1 METSDILAA
10 DQGQAPE
17 ARPASTILL
26 VRDGDAGGLEV
37 FMVKRHH
44 AIDFASGAL
53 VFPGGKVAEGDFDP
67 ALAAHCNDGPHRIDA
82 RRRAMMIAGIRE
94 AFEESGLLLARA
106 KGEEGLLDGARCQA
120 LADWRPRLDKG
131 EAGMRAFAEAEGLVF
146 ALDQL
151 VDFAHWITPTFMPKR
166 FDTAFYVARAPQGQ
180 IGRHDGSESVDSL
193 WITPQEALQ
202 GAEDGRFAIVVAT
215 RLNVE
220 LLGRGRTVAEV
231 LAQAASRP
239 LVPVEPVLDKTA
251 PGGAVLR
258 IPAEAGYGVSEVP
271 VGRIIK

>member
-1 METSDILAA
+1 MEPTDILAA
-10 DQGQAPE
+10 DAGRAPA

-53 VFPGGKVAEGDFDP
+53 VFPGGKLAEGDQDA
-67 ALAAHCNDGPHRIDA
+67 ALAGHCQDGPVIPDVTERG
-82 RRRAMMIAGIRE
+82 MMIAGIRE

-106 KGEEGLLDGARCQA
+106 KGEEALLDAARAHA
-120 LADWRPRLDKG
+120 LAPWRPRLDKG
-131 EAGMRAFAEAEGLVF
+131 EVGMRAFAEAEGLVF

-151 VDFAHWITPTFMPKR
+151 VPFAHWVTPTFMPKR
-166 FDTAFYVARAPQGQ
+166 FDTAFYIAPAPAGQ
-180 IGRHDGSESVDSL
+180 VGRHDGSESVDSL
-193 WITPQEALQ
+193 WISPAEALR
-202 GAEDGRFAIVVAT
+202 GAEDGRFAMVVAT

-220 LLGRGRTVAEV
+220 MLGRAATAAEA

-239 LVPVEPVLDKTA
+239 IVTVEPVLDKTA

-258 IPAEAGYGVSEVP
+258 IPADAGYRVSEIAVE
-271 VGRIIK
+271 RIAK